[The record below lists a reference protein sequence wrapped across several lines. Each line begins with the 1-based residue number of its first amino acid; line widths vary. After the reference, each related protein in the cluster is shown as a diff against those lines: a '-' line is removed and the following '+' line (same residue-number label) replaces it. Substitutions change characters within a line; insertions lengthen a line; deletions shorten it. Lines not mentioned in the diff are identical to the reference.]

1 MLPYL
6 KMSFCAAYYKVSDL
20 LHGTSQDGA
29 LCKKMIKIFCRYKGS
44 LKFRAQLLNQVCLDR
59 NVTLHAGSLQALDG
73 MVDAAAQDMKDY
85 PEMRQ
90 AEPLVCGVID
100 GYYAGGRQLIK
111 EVCSL

>member
-6 KMSFCAAYYKVSDL
+6 KMSFCAVYYKVSDL
-20 LHGTSQDGA
+20 LHG
-29 LCKKMIKIFCRYKGS
+29 IIFLQSAASCS
-44 LKFRAQLLNQVCLDR
+44 LDR